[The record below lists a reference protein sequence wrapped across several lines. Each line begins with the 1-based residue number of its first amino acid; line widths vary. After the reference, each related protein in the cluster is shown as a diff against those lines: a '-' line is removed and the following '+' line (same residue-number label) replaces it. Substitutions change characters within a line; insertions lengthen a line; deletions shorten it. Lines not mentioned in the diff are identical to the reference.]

1 MDGSWDHGDEKYV
14 TWNTRSVDLIIT
26 TNNTPVQNLKKNEWD
41 IHLIW
46 SGEKYLSS
54 GIKYKSAAGAGVMV
68 QTTVQG
74 GGGNPK
80 NVGYFPSNGLC
91 FLLMLEGG
99 KEGTLSQLSLLTR
112 ILYFFF
118 FYPEISPH
126 SPLRWVVLGQGQ
138 AAINEMRP

>member
-1 MDGSWDHGDEKYV
+1 MNG
-14 TWNTRSVDLIIT
+14 IFI
-26 TNNTPVQNLKKNEWD
+26 
-41 IHLIW
+41 LIW

-99 KEGTLSQLSLLTR
+99 KEETLSQLSLLTR

-118 FYPEISPH
+118 FTQKYLHIYH
-126 SPLRWVVLGQGQ
+126 SDGSY
-138 AAINEMRP
+138 